1 MEINNEYIN
10 DCVKHVNWYFTEI
23 YKGIGDTSSV
33 DYIISS
39 RDLACRFT
47 QDMLGVIEIANE
59 HNIPYELSQENL
71 AIIGKI
77 WLDLSQNKHVQDL
90 MVKQSN

>member
-10 DCVKHVNWYFTEI
+10 DSVKHVNWYYNEI
-23 YKGIGDTSSV
+23 YKGFSDTNSL

-47 QDMLGVIEIANE
+47 QDMLGDIEIANQS
-59 HNIPYELSQENL
+59 NIPYELSQENL